1 MPSDP
6 NAPDNQPAQPNSDT
20 PSIADNQTQPN
31 NSSAPPTDSGAD
43 QSNSSATFGAYADGV
58 VFLLPP
64 DNDQN
69 LHPRIERDK
78 QGEPDSAEGLLA
90 DGVFPEDDGSASTD
104 PNNLQE
110 STEATGAESGSVGAF
125 SAGGS
130 AFDIVFKSSPNC
142 WQGRNGLTAI
152 AIVNHIMQ
160 GTLDAT
166 TSWFM
171 NQSAEA
177 STHFGVGKDGRI
189 IQYVRLENSAWGN
202 GPVNKPDPNIEWL
215 ADAISK
221 GINPNRLTVSIEHE
235 GKTGEA
241 FTETMYQATLFL
253 HKQIIRQLNIPVDR
267 HHIIG
272 HYQIDSVN
280 RPLCPGK
287 GFPWDRLMAD
297 LKAEF
302 SQAAA
307 NPQPVTQPQGDPPG
321 YTNLPFGPGAVAF
334 NNAYVRAYPSF
345 DPSIGTVQRKLT
357 KDTMLHFDGYTDQGP
372 AFQSSYRW
380 YKISQQDGGGWIHA
394 RMIS

>member
-1 MPSDP
+1 MPSDSD
-6 NAPDNQPAQPNSDT
+6 APTNQPAQPNSDT
-20 PSIADNQTQPN
+20 TSIADNQTQLNATP
-31 NSSAPPTDSGAD
+31 SDGDTDSI
-43 QSNSSATFGAYADGV
+43 ATFGAYSDGV

-64 DNDQN
+64 DNNQN
-69 LHPRIERDK
+69 LRPRMEHDK

-90 DGVFPEDDGSASTD
+90 DGIFPEDNGSASTD

-110 STEATGAESGSVGAF
+110 SVEAANTDSGSVGAF

-130 AFDIVFKSSPNC
+130 AFDIMFKVSPNC

-152 AIVNHIMQ
+152 AIVDHIMQ

-171 NQSAEA
+171 NPSAEA

-241 FTETMYQATLFL
+241 FTETMYQATFFL

-302 SQAAA
+302 SQPA
-307 NPQPVTQPQGDPPG
+307 TQPLGDPPG
-321 YTNLPFGPGAVAF
+321 YTEVPFGPGAVAF
-334 NNAYVRAYPSF
+334 NNSYVRAYPSF
-345 DPSIGTVQRKLT
+345 DSSIGTVQRKLP
-357 KDTMLHFDGYTDQGP
+357 KDTSLHFDGYTDQGP
-372 AFQSSYRW
+372 AFQGSARW

-394 RMIS
+394 RMIG